1 MDIIVRQSLISLNIS
16 LQYAEKKA
24 ILSEKY
30 TLYIQEDKT
39 MAFNVTTN
47 PYNNEAVIDGKKYKI
62 QSDRYG
68 EFVIIDG
75 KRVDLSKAL
84 FDNYFDERIEKASDE
99 LNEAKEKA
107 SMWGKIFD
115 FNLQGV
121 RDTRKERIAFT
132 REYGSDLS
140 SMEEEQREQ
149 YKAIL
154 AKGSEFSSSKNIA
167 LSRQLS
173 YTHQV
178 INLAGNK
185 MDLINQASIFGV

>member
-1 MDIIVRQSLISLNIS
+1 
-16 LQYAEKKA
+16 
-24 ILSEKY
+24 
-30 TLYIQEDKT
+30 
-39 MAFNVTTN
+39 MAFNVNTN

-140 SMEEEQREQ
+140 SMDEEQQEQ
-149 YKAIL
+149 YKTIL
-154 AKGSEFSSSKNIA
+154 AKGGEFSTSKNIA
-167 LSRQLS
+167 LGRQLS

-185 MDLINQASIFGV
+185 KDLINQAFIFGV